1 MSTTTAVRIRAG
13 TPDDHAYFRE
23 LEFQTTWENLPPE
36 DQKRLSPARVREA
49 LEETHEILLSR
60 PGNAIFIAETADGR
74 RAGLVWFGENRN
86 LVTGDIEAW
95 IYNIT
100 VSPDFRGQ
108 GIGTQLLNHAEA
120 HARDEGYRTVGLM
133 VAVHNETARRL
144 YERLNYREGNI
155 LMRKRLR

>member
-1 MSTTTAVRIRAG
+1 MSATTAVRIRQG
-13 TPDDHAYFRE
+13 TPEDSAYFQE
-23 LEFQTTWENLPPE
+23 LEFQTTWENLCPE
-36 DQKRLSPARVREA
+36 DQARLSAARVREA
-49 LEETHEILLSR
+49 LKETHEILLSR
-60 PGNAIFIAETADGR
+60 PGNALFIAEAEDGR
-74 RAGLVWFGENRN
+74 RAGLLWFGENRN
-86 LVTGDIEAW
+86 LVTGEIEGW

-108 GIGTQLLNHAEA
+108 GIGTLLMRHAEE
-120 HARDEGYRTVGLM
+120 HAREEGYHTVGLM